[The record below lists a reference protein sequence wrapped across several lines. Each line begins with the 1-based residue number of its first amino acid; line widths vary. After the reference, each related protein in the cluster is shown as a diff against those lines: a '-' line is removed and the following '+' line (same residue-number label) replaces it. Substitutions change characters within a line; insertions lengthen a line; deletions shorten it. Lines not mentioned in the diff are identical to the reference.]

1 MRDLSSYFKLQ
12 HKGGCNT
19 HMELG
24 KLEPKGWPHL
34 S

>member
-24 KLEPKGWPHL
+24 KLELEPFLK
-34 S
+34 SI